1 MRTPISVRA
10 ATALYGFSLRL
21 LPESFRTQF
30 GEEMRWDASVLFRER
45 WDVGGVWGVLVAA
58 GGALMDVGNRAL
70 IERRARRARARRDG
84 VNHGM
89 GEMMMN
95 WMRTLRLAV
104 RSLTRKPGF
113 TAAAAVTLGV
123 GLGSVVAIFT
133 LVNAILLQPLP
144 FPEADRLVSVDHHA
158 PGIDLPTLNNSPGTL
173 DLYWSEADFMQV
185 AGVSR
190 AERVLTGRDRPARVS
205 VLQVTEQY
213 FDVMQVQVA
222 QGRPMTDED
231 NREGASPVAVL
242 THEFWANR
250 FGSDPGLIGRTID
263 LDGVATEVV
272 GILPPD
278 YQHINAPPDLLTPM
292 GYLDPDDFGSFGING
307 VARLEPGVGLEQ
319 ARAQLVTLNQRLPD
333 RDPDLDAAFL
343 EAAGWSAS
351 LTPLKEAVVGDLETT
366 LWLVLGTVGF
376 VLLIACANVAN
387 LFLVRAES
395 KQKEVAVRAAMGA
408 GRRQVAETFL
418 SEALVLA
425 VVGGVLGVLV
435 AQAGVAALI
444 RFGPQNIPRLNEVAT
459 TPTVA
464 LFAGGL
470 TLLTGLFLGLVPLT
484 RYSPRAFGQVLRDGG
499 RGNSSGRSRNRG
511 RNLLVMGQLALA
523 LVLLVGSGLMFRSV
537 AALRG
542 VDLGFEPEGV
552 LAVEVSLG
560 EGVSIPE
567 AARFYESV
575 TDQIAALPGI
585 RTASVTTQPPLSSG
599 SATGGSFVIR
609 GRPQADDELPW
620 VAFYRA
626 VGPGYFEAMGIP
638 LAAGRDMA
646 RSDMDGVSRFV
657 WVDQTFAE
665 THFPEGAVGQFISWD
680 GEIEDEAEVP
690 WLEIAGV
697 VSNVRH
703 MSLRDDPRPEAYLPL
718 RTGELGYP
726 SIATASLIIKASDG
740 GDVAS
745 HTVAIRDIV
754 NRTNGQVPVTQVL
767 TMDDVISRAVSG
779 DSITMVLLG
788 VAALM
793 ALFLGAVGLFGII
806 SYVVGQRTREI
817 GVRMALGAERAGVSR
832 MVLAQGLVVAVAG
845 VVGGLVGA
853 FALTRVMASLLYG
866 VTATDPLT
874 FTVAPLLL
882 LAVSAAA
889 TWLPAQRAA
898 RVDPVHSL
906 REE

>member
-1 MRTPISVRA
+1 MRTPVSVRA

-30 GEEMRWDASVLFRER
+30 GEEMRWDTSVLFRER
-45 WDVGGVWGVLVAA
+45 WDVGGVWGVLMAA

-158 PGIDLPTLNNSPGTL
+158 PGIDLPRLNNSPGTL
-173 DLYWSEADFMQV
+173 DLYWSEADFMRV
-185 AGVSR
+185 AGVNR
-190 AERVLTGRDRPARVS
+190 AQRVLTGRDRPARVS

-387 LFLVRAES
+387 LFLVRGGE
-395 KQKEVAVRAAMGA
+395 QTEGGGRAGRHGRRAKTGRRDVSQRGAGA
-408 GRRQVAETFL
+408 GRGRWRPGC
-418 SEALVLA
+418 
-425 VVGGVLGVLV
+425 VGGTSRCRGPDSFRAPEHPAAERSGDDSDRGALCGRPDPSHRAFPGPGASDPLL
-435 AQAGVAALI
+435 APGIRAGASGRRAGKQL
-444 RFGPQNIPRLNEVAT
+444 RAESEPGPQPPRHG
-459 TPTVA
+459 P
-464 LFAGGL
+464 
-470 TLLTGLFLGLVPLT
+470 
-484 RYSPRAFGQVLRDGG
+484 
-499 RGNSSGRSRNRG
+499 
-511 RNLLVMGQLALA
+511 
-523 LVLLVGSGLMFRSV
+523 VGSGTGSSRRVRPDVPQCSRTSG
-537 AALRG
+537 RG
-542 VDLGFEPEGV
+542 
-552 LAVEVSLG
+552 S
-560 EGVSIPE
+560 
-567 AARFYESV
+567 
-575 TDQIAALPGI
+575 GI
-585 RTASVTTQPPLSSG
+585 RA
-599 SATGGSFVIR
+599 
-609 GRPQADDELPW
+609 
-620 VAFYRA
+620 
-626 VGPGYFEAMGIP
+626 
-638 LAAGRDMA
+638 
-646 RSDMDGVSRFV
+646 
-657 WVDQTFAE
+657 
-665 THFPEGAVGQFISWD
+665 
-680 GEIEDEAEVP
+680 
-690 WLEIAGV
+690 
-697 VSNVRH
+697 
-703 MSLRDDPRPEAYLPL
+703 
-718 RTGELGYP
+718 
-726 SIATASLIIKASDG
+726 
-740 GDVAS
+740 
-745 HTVAIRDIV
+745 
-754 NRTNGQVPVTQVL
+754 
-767 TMDDVISRAVSG
+767 
-779 DSITMVLLG
+779 
-788 VAALM
+788 
-793 ALFLGAVGLFGII
+793 
-806 SYVVGQRTREI
+806 
-817 GVRMALGAERAGVSR
+817 
-832 MVLAQGLVVAVAG
+832 
-845 VVGGLVGA
+845 
-853 FALTRVMASLLYG
+853 
-866 VTATDPLT
+866 
-874 FTVAPLLL
+874 
-882 LAVSAAA
+882 
-889 TWLPAQRAA
+889 
-898 RVDPVHSL
+898 
-906 REE
+906 